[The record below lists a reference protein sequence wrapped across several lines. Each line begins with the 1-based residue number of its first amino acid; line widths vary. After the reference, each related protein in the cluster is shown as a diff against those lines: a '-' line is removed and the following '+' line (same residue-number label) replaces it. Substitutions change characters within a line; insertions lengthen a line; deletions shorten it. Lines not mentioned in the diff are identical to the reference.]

1 VDPVGVVAEAAAGV
15 ADAVLDAVD
24 HEPVQVLTVPAESDL
39 QHGVHVGDAG
49 VAGDERPP
57 PDQRADPVQHHAQ
70 LVDARRPGRGG
81 WHTVILAAPAGPVEP
96 Q

>member
-1 VDPVGVVAEAAAGV
+1 MGVVAEAAAAGV

-49 VAGDERPP
+49 VAGG
-57 PDQRADPVQHHAQ
+57 RAAA
-70 LVDARRPGRGG
+70 ARS
-81 WHTVILAAPAGPVEP
+81 AG
-96 Q
+96 